1 MAALSKWHSFG
12 KPGLDLVQAEEDPRE
27 RRRKIIS
34 LTPKGH
40 ELIATLREMMQREP
54 RNEPRRAKTA

>member
-1 MAALSKWHSFG
+1 MQPPTKCVDRIH
-12 KPGLDLVQAEEDPRE
+12 PITLVQAEEDPRE

-54 RNEPRRAKTA
+54 RHEP